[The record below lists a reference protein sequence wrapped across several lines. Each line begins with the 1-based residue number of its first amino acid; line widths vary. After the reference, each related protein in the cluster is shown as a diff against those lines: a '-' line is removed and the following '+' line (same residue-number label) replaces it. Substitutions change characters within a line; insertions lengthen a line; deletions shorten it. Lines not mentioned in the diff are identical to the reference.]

1 MNQWICIKIVA
12 KRKQHSKEVAFQD
25 GTTAI
30 ESNLPLP
37 YVYYPG
43 HYGAFLGFS
52 EDYNS
57 EIYFCSCSRTA
68 ISNYISFKIRYGER
82 LNADS
87 ERNFILSKA
96 KFPQS
101 IIKTLLLQYEDL
113 GEEIIHDVKDLIIH
127 YENSGEIIINKLNF
141 KDEICHECNKQT
153 PLFSYCNSMYGGVF
167 EQNYGWYINKQSF
180 KYGVMPVSFK
190 ILEEVCPNEIFSLLE
205 ISRKEYIERYN
216 HLSETDL
223 ILANANDIEFQKIT
237 RKIRNEIEN
246 KVRTKFGF
254 KKVGEA
260 WANETLLYQIV
271 CEIYPDYKIIRHYRP
286 EFLNFLELDV
296 YIPKLNIAFEYQGIQ
311 HFKPIE
317 HWGGKKSLEQGKRRD
332 KLKKK
337 LCEENN
343 IKLIYMYYY
352 EELSK
357 ELVENKID
365 TILSNQ

>member
-1 MNQWICIKIVA
+1 VA
-12 KRKQHSKEVAFQD
+12 KRKQHSKAVAFLD

-30 ESNLPLP
+30 EFNLPLP

-57 EIYFCSCSRTA
+57 QIYFCSCSRSA
-68 ISNYISFKIRYGER
+68 ISNYISFKIRYGAR
-82 LNADS
+82 LNVDP

-101 IIKTLLLQYEDL
+101 IIKALQLQYEDL
-113 GEEIIHDVKDLIIH
+113 GEEIIHDVKDLIIQ
-127 YENSGEIIINKLNF
+127 YENSEEEIINKLNF

-153 PLFSYCNSMYGGVF
+153 PLFSYCDPMYGGVF

-180 KYGVMPVSFK
+180 EYGVMPVSFK
-190 ILEEVCPNEIFSLLE
+190 ILEDICPDKVFSLLD
-205 ISRKEYIERYN
+205 IGKKEFIANYN
-216 HLSETDL
+216 YLSETDL
-223 ILANANDIEFQKIT
+223 IMAQARDSYFQKTT
-237 RKIRNEIEN
+237 RKIRNVIEN
-246 KVRTKFGF
+246 EVRVRFGF

-271 CEIYPDYKIIRHYRP
+271 CEIYPNHKIIRHHRP
-286 EFLNFLELDV
+286 KFLNFLELDV
-296 YIPKLNIAFEYQGIQ
+296 YIPELNIAFEYQGIQ
-311 HFKPIE
+311 HFEPIE
-317 HWGGKKSLEQGKRRD
+317 HWGGIKSLEQVKRRD

-337 LCEENN
+337 LCEENS

-357 ELVENKID
+357 ELVEDKINS
-365 TILSNQ
+365 ILSNQ